1 MLFKFVSVCL
11 LYISYYIIFE
21 NMLCNIQNNTNLANH
36 IKHLN
41 NLNNINY
48 LNNTNDVILT
58 CDINNNTEKTNNL
71 INPIT
76 KNNIK
81 SISRGDIENGLYYTC
96 NNKKN
101 NLIEIISN
109 VSYMSYNFFKNMKEI
124 VYKKVNYLYPLNIK
138 N

>member
-36 IKHLN
+36 LN
-41 NLNNINY
+41 NLNNTNH
-48 LNNTNDVILT
+48 LNNTNNTNDVILT
-58 CDINNNTEKTNNL
+58 CDINNNTENIK
-71 INPIT
+71 
-76 KNNIK
+76 KCNIK
-81 SISRGDIENGLYYTC
+81 SILRGDIENGLYYTC

-124 VYKKVNYLYPLNIK
+124 VYKKVNYLYPSNIK

>member
-1 MLFKFVSVCL
+1 
-11 LYISYYIIFE
+11 
-21 NMLCNIQNNTNLANH
+21 MLCNIQNNTNLANH
-36 IKHLN
+36 INHLN

-96 NNKKN
+96 NNKKKSQSQI
-101 NLIEIISN
+101 LDARSL
-109 VSYMSYNFFKNMKEI
+109 SALAFS
-124 VYKKVNYLYPLNIK
+124 LPPTPPRASPRR
-138 N
+138 

>member
-11 LYISYYIIFE
+11 LYISYNIIFE

-36 IKHLN
+36 INHLNHLNKLN
-41 NLNNINY
+41 NLNNTNHT
-48 LNNTNDVILT
+48 NDTNDVILT
-58 CDINNNTEKTNNL
+58 CDINNNTENIK
-71 INPIT
+71 
-76 KNNIK
+76 KCNIK
-81 SISRGDIENGLYYTC
+81 SILRGDIENGLYYTC

-109 VSYMSYNFFKNMKEI
+109 VSYMSYNFLKNMKEI
-124 VYKKVNYLYPLNIK
+124 VYKKINIK